1 MSIDKKDIERVVA
14 LNDEVFRAQVQ
25 KAVQSAGLDPRL
37 TSRILKDSDKIKKT
51 LQTLSDKDLE
61 KLSETL
67 KSNKLDSIEKI
78 IKEAPER

>member
-1 MSIDKKDIERVVA
+1 MSIDKKDIERVA
-14 LNDEVFRAQVQ
+14 SLNDEMFRAQVQ
-25 KAVQSAGLDPRL
+25 KAVQSAGLDPKL
-37 TSRILKDSDKIKKT
+37 TSRILKDSDKIKKA

-61 KLSETL
+61 KLTETL

>member
-1 MSIDKKDIERVVA
+1 MSIDKKDIERVA
-14 LNDEVFRAQVQ
+14 SLNDEMFRAQVQ
-25 KAVQSAGLDPRL
+25 KAVQSAGLDPKL
-37 TSRILKDSDKIKKT
+37 TSRILKDSDKIKKA